1 MKIPVNI
8 YLNCYQSLLTATFRI
23 GLNKALVCNVT
34 LFKEKKG
41 SSYYSWNLSIDGQTS
56 IRYYIIF
63 FVLVGAT
70 FLFQCCELKYE
81 VSVWSKLMNEDSRW
95 VAKRGDCL
103 IFKVMFGDL
112 KYSLTLWRLNCKK
125 IKVNKWKLL
134 LEAKSCKEMNQLG
147 NWWLVMYSWIYLF
160 LNLVRQCPLLLL
172 LPNWLAVTP
181 VKYQL
186 NIL

>member
-1 MKIPVNI
+1 MLHFSKKRKVQVIIAGSLEPFNWRPNFHQI
-8 YLNCYQSLLTATFRI
+8 LCY
-23 GLNKALVCNVT
+23 
-34 LFKEKKG
+34 
-41 SSYYSWNLSIDGQTS
+41 
-56 IRYYIIF
+56 F

-112 KYSLTLWRLNCKK
+112 KYSLTLWRLKCKK

-160 LNLVRQCPLLLL
+160 LNLVWQCPLLL
-172 LPNWLAVTP
+172 LPNWLAVAP
-181 VKYQL
+181 VKYRL